1 MATECKVDS
10 CDGTV
15 VEGVDGKAVVD
26 VNLNDPIAAR
36 VYENILAC
44 RKQKIRSSLGRK
56 SSVVY
61 PVSAFNLAQPKVK
74 REGSPPMSKLKFYKF
89 NW

>member
-10 CDGTV
+10 CDGKV

-44 RKQKIRSSLGRK
+44 RKQKLFTFPHLHI
-56 SSVVY
+56 
-61 PVSAFNLAQPKVK
+61 
-74 REGSPPMSKLKFYKF
+74 
-89 NW
+89 

>member
-1 MATECKVDS
+1 MATETKVEQCTNVSDVNVDVSKDS
-10 CDGTV
+10 
-15 VEGVDGKAVVD
+15 K

-36 VYENILAC
+36 VYENILTC

-56 SSVVY
+56 SNVVY
-61 PVSAFNLAQPKVK
+61 PISAFNLAEPKVK
-74 REGSPPMSKLKFYKF
+74 REGSPPMSKVKVYKF

>member
-1 MATECKVDS
+1 MATETKADS
-10 CDGTV
+10 CDGKV
-15 VEGVDGKAVVD
+15 VEGVDDKTVVG

-44 RKQKIRSSLGRK
+44 RKEKIRNSLGRK
-56 SSVVY
+56 TNVVY

-74 REGSPPMSKLKFYKF
+74 REGSPPMSRVKVYKF
-89 NW
+89 DW